1 MMAFYVLYILNDK
14 YLCFDFPSNGD
25 VLLERERFPPT
36 VNLLEKSWGPCL
48 VRPFLA
54 G

>member
-25 VLLERERFPPT
+25 VLLGTRKVSSYSKPT
-36 VNLLEKSWGPCL
+36 
-48 VRPFLA
+48 
-54 G
+54 